1 MFYCVGFV
9 LRSHSVPIWTGNV
22 VNGYHI
28 PLGSG
33 KVDHH
38 RIEGFFGEQV
48 VAKVAV
54 DLGRGQQ
61 NQAGAVEGA
70 TRPHSPGINR
80 RVAWNA

>member
-1 MFYCVGFV
+1 
-9 LRSHSVPIWTGNV
+9 
-22 VNGYHI
+22 
-28 PLGSG
+28 
-33 KVDHH
+33 
-38 RIEGFFGEQV
+38 